1 MREFFDNIGSNIGI
15 TDILD
20 ILIVTYVIYRILGF
34 IKESRAQQLVKGVL
48 VLVVVFFISDYL
60 KLYTLYWV
68 LKATFTLGMFALVVV
83 FQPELRRG
91 LEYMGRSKLVQTPFG
106 TSNATVDMEIAREI
120 QTALTFFSRS
130 KTGALLVFER
140 NTPLKE
146 IMDTGTSIDSTIN
159 SQILGNIFYE
169 GAPLHDGAVVIKGG
183 RIASAGC
190 VLPLTSNKNLNP
202 DLGTRHRAG
211 IGITEVSDAMVLIV
225 SEETGIIS
233 HAEGGRLH
241 RRLTREELSEL
252 LNDFYKPIEDKE
264 NKGILSFFKFLKSP
278 ENAGDDLLKSEVVS
292 KSTNIPKSA
301 NIPKSEDIKKGAD
314 N

>member
-1 MREFFDNIGSNIGI
+1 MREFFNNIGSNIGI
-15 TDILD
+15 MDILD
-20 ILIVTYVIYRILGF
+20 ILIVTYVIYKILGF
-34 IKESRAQQLVKGVL
+34 IKESRAQQLVMGVL

-68 LKATFTLGMFALVVV
+68 LKATFTLGMFALIVV

-106 TSNATVDMEIAREI
+106 TNNATADLEIAREI

-146 IMDTGTSIDSTIN
+146 IIDTGTKIDSTIN

-211 IGITEVSDAMVLIV
+211 IGVTEISDAMVLIV
-225 SEETGIIS
+225 SEESGIIS
-233 HAEGGRLH
+233 HAEDGKLH
-241 RRLTREELSEL
+241 RRLTRDELAEL
-252 LNDFYKPIEDKE
+252 LNEFYKPIEKKE
-264 NKGILSFFKFLKSP
+264 SRGIFSFFKMLKQ
-278 ENAGDDLLKSEVVS
+278 SEITDES
-292 KSTNIPKSA
+292 
-301 NIPKSEDIKKGAD
+301 PKSEDVKKGA
-314 N
+314 NN

>member
-1 MREFFDNIGSNIGI
+1 MREFFSNIGSNIGV

-20 ILIVTYVIYRILGF
+20 ILIVTYVIYKILGF

-48 VLVVVFFISDYL
+48 VLVIVFFISDYL

-68 LKATFTLGMFALVVV
+68 LKATFTLGMFALIVV

-106 TSNATVDMEIAREI
+106 TNNATVDMEIAGEI
-120 QTALTFFSRS
+120 QNALTFFSRS

-140 NTPLKE
+140 KTPLKD
-146 IMDTGTSIDSTIN
+146 IMDTGTVVDSTIN

-241 RRLTREELSEL
+241 RRLTREELTDL
-252 LNDFYKPIEDKE
+252 LNEFYKPVEDKE
-264 NKGILSFFKFLKSP
+264 TKSILNFFKFFKQ
-278 ENAGDDLLKSEVVS
+278 SESDVED
-292 KSTNIPKSA
+292 IH
-301 NIPKSEDIKKGAD
+301 KSEDVKKGA
-314 N
+314 NN

>member
-1 MREFFDNIGSNIGI
+1 MSEFFDNIVSNIGI
-15 TDILD
+15 MDILD
-20 ILIVTYVIYRILGF
+20 ILIVTYVIYKILGF

-48 VLVVVFFISDYL
+48 VLVIVFFVSGYL

-68 LKATFTLGMFALVVV
+68 LKGTFTLGLFALIVV

-106 TSNATVDMEIAREI
+106 TNNATVDQEIAEQI
-120 QTALTFFSRS
+120 QTAITFFSRS

-140 NTPLKE
+140 RTPLKE
-146 IMDTGTSIDSTIN
+146 IMDTGTRVDAEIS
-159 SQILGNIFYE
+159 SQMLGNIFYE
-169 GAPLHDGAVVIKGG
+169 GAPLHDGAVIVKGG
-183 RIASAGC
+183 RIAAAGC
-190 VLPLTSNKNLNP
+190 VLPLTANKNLNP

-233 HAEGGRLH
+233 KAENGRLY
-241 RRLTREELSEL
+241 RRLSREEVANL
-252 LNDFYKPIEDKE
+252 LNNFYQPEEKKEQRPFRNLFDFTSKLKE
-264 NKGILSFFKFLKSP
+264 TDRKK
-278 ENAGDDLLKSEVVS
+278 
-292 KSTNIPKSA
+292 
-301 NIPKSEDIKKGAD
+301 IKKGGD

>member
-1 MREFFDNIGSNIGI
+1 MREFFNNIGSNIGI
-15 TDILD
+15 MDILD
-20 ILIVTYVIYRILGF
+20 ILIVTYVIYKILGF

-48 VLVVVFFISDYL
+48 VLVIVFFISDYL

-68 LKATFTLGMFALVVV
+68 LKATFTLGMFALIVV

-106 TSNATVDMEIAREI
+106 TNNATADLEIAREI

-146 IMDTGTSIDSTIN
+146 IIDTGTKIDSTIN

-169 GAPLHDGAVVIKGG
+169 GAPLHDGAVVIKGD

-211 IGITEVSDAMVLIV
+211 IGVTEISDAMVLIV
-225 SEETGIIS
+225 SEESGIIS
-233 HAEGGRLH
+233 HAEDGKLH
-241 RRLTREELSEL
+241 RRLTRDELTEL
-252 LNDFYKPIEDKE
+252 LNEFYKPIEKKE
-264 NKGILSFFKFLKSP
+264 SRGIFSFFKMLKQ
-278 ENAGDDLLKSEVVS
+278 SEITDES
-292 KSTNIPKSA
+292 
-301 NIPKSEDIKKGAD
+301 PKSEDVKKGA
-314 N
+314 NN